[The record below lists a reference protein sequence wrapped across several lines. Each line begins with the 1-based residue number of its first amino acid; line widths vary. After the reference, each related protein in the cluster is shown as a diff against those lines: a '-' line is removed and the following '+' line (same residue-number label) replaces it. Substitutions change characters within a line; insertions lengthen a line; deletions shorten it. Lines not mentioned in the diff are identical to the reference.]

1 MIDPAPGESR
11 IDGSPG
17 MDATVPDRVEPD
29 PRLLYAALLG
39 ERVSSETLCRQ
50 WLAGH
55 EGRALVERVLDGLPQ
70 PGGLEPLDRIDAHRH
85 GADGPVRADW
95 PPAKR
100 VEGTVRYV
108 AMVALA
114 LHEHGAWRSSR
125 PAQELAPVAGMLVP
139 LVGAEWVAALASVL
153 RRAQVV

>member
-1 MIDPAPGESR
+1 MIDPTPGESR
-11 IDGSPG
+11 PCGSPG
-17 MDATVPDRVEPD
+17 TGTAAPD

-70 PGGLEPLDRIDAHRH
+70 PGCLEPLDRIDAHRH

-114 LHEHGAWRSSR
+114 LHEQALRALDVSGLTDTQRLR
-125 PAQELAPVAGMLVP
+125 ELADLV
-139 LVGAEWVAALASVL
+139 V
-153 RRAQVV
+153 RRQH